1 MQFREQGKK
10 IQCIRSTYDPASK
23 RSHQRVVAS
32 FERWAD
38 KLPTAGLEDLTDAER
53 QELAAWFDA
62 RQSAKAERMN
72 QYRASIGGQTLAELA
87 EAIRAAGGT
96 LADAHAAAV
105 WRGLADVAKALRKA
119 GHPKPKRERPAPVAL
134 PGQAD
139 LLAEAAEPDP
149 AVLPPASTSV

>member
-23 RSHQRVVAS
+23 RSHQKVVAS
-32 FERWAD
+32 FDRWAD
-38 KLPTAGLEDLTDAER
+38 KLPSVGLEELTDTER

-72 QYRASIGGQTLAELA
+72 QYRASIGGQTLADLA
-87 EAIRAAGGT
+87 DAIRAGGALT
-96 LADAHAAAV
+96 DDQAAAV

-119 GHPKPKRERPAPVAL
+119 GHPKPKRQRPAPVAL
-134 PGQAD
+134 PDQAD
-139 LLAEAAEPDP
+139 LLADAAEPAP
-149 AVLPPASTSV
+149 AVLPPASTGV

>member
-23 RSHQRVVAS
+23 RSHQKVVAS
-32 FERWAD
+32 FDRWAD
-38 KLPTAGLEDLTDAER
+38 KLPSVGLEELTDAER

-72 QYRASIGGQTLAELA
+72 QYRASIGGQTLADLA
-87 EAIRAAGGT
+87 DAIRAAGT
-96 LADAHAAAV
+96 LTDDQAAAV

-139 LLAEAAEPDP
+139 LLADAAEPAP
-149 AVLPPASTSV
+149 AVLPPASTGV

>member
-23 RSHQRVVAS
+23 RSHQKVVAS
-32 FERWAD
+32 FDRWAVE
-38 KLPTAGLEDLTDAER
+38 LPPLPELTDAER
-53 QELAAWFDA
+53 VEASEWFAA

-72 QYRASIGGQTLAELA
+72 QYRASVGGQTLADLA
-87 EAIRAAGGT
+87 DAIRAGGT
-96 LADAHAAAV
+96 LTDDQAAAI

-134 PGQAD
+134 PGQTD
-139 LLAEAAEPDP
+139 LLADSAEPAP

>member
-23 RSHQRVVAS
+23 RSHQKVVGA
-32 FERWAD
+32 FDRWAD
-38 KLPTAGLEDLTDAER
+38 KLPSVGLEGLTDTER

-72 QYRASIGGQTLAELA
+72 QYRASIGGQTLADLA
-87 EAIRAAGGT
+87 DAIRAAST
-96 LADAHAAAV
+96 LTDDQAAAV

-139 LLAEAAEPDP
+139 LLADAAEPAP
-149 AVLPPASTSV
+149 AVLPPASTGV